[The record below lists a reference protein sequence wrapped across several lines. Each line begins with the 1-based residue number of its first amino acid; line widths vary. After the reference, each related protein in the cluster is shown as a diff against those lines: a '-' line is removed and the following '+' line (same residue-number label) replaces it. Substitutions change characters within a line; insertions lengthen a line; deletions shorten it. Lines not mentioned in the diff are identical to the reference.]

1 MALGHLCGGTSST
14 STRCLVGIGST
25 SSYNRCN
32 CIQSALGAVSDG
44 SRETDPSKR
53 NPGRR
58 AFAGPSVGTSVC
70 RRSVIRI
77 TQIRQMPD
85 YENTRDSVDFTHR
98 TQWSPLE
105 PRKSIETARSSS
117 SSGLC
122 RPGLEQR
129 ESIVCV
135 DVTAIDGAGPTIGP
149 RPVDALKSTFK
160 VIQGDNLSNILKNN
174 KARVATLNT
183 ITNTNSSS
191 SLNGEE
197 NGRRTAAARCK
208 GGCSRDESSQRAAAA
223 LLLMKLNPEPQLRKV
238 GGVSMPERPKR
249 HSLLVPEL
257 RINPATQIKMDMS
270 GANSLNMRP
279 LFSGYPFQDPAPPPP
294 PSFGLRLMSSK
305 KDRPQSVEAQMQR
318 GRHTHGGEQQPTS
331 PRREHPSVPSW
342 KVAYGKVV
350 LHPATA
356 AFHSS
361 QVTDWY
367 HDAIPGTQQQQQQ
380 QHMVYELAIPEFRR
394 IERTTPATAAAQ
406 PGGEKK
412 WKTGKS
418 EFFTPGPDVSPGLAG
433 HDRTDRSVRSIRSSR
448 NTIGIRVQLWKR
460 ENNRTVL
467 GVFRDVSVS
476 GAVSQ
481 GRVNQLG
488 GVFINGR
495 PLPNH
500 IRLKIVEMAAS
511 GVRPC
516 VISRQLRVSHGCV
529 SKILNRY
536 QETGSIRPGV
546 IGGSKPKV
554 ATPEVEARIEEMK
567 KMNPGIFSWEIREK
581 LIKPTGPG
589 GFNGRKAPKL
599 PSAFCLDFFTPTIRT
614 TTATTMSTTAEDLLL
629 LALYTLRAET
639 ACGMS
644 ALGPGCSSPK
654 AVVNTE
660 QLFGR
665 IYPGTQKTALAR
677 TSIATITDI
686 NLVNW
691 GLMSATGRP
700 LGLPDTIPMGVVDEV
715 EEGVTDPP
723 SVSSISRLL
732 RGGGIEGGRKDD
744 DGRKDYSIHGILG
757 DESPTKPIDLAQI
770 ISVLVSFLVASL
782 ASLSS
787 SSDNPHTHHPL
798 TTGEYVKCIEDTHKT
813 GITNVSNSS
822 LEQQHFWEE
831 NLRLRRESFVRT
843 SNIVRGRG
851 SDSSDTESEPGILL
865 KRKQRRSRTTFTGEQ
880 LEALEKAFQRTQY
893 PDVYTREELAS
904 STNLTEARIQVW
916 FSNRRARLRKHAGA
930 QMATTPLGSLGSIPM
945 SQYHPGVASNDSY
958 QMSAANY
965 DFVTQNPPS
974 FSSGHF
980 QHGHFGGQ
988 NFSAANHMGF
998 HQNNQEFLPPEYTK
1012 MMSEEYIKPAH
1023 ENSIKLSPSTTHG
1036 AENYAKVPPT
1046 AAPVAPPPPV
1056 VAPQE
1061 TPWSQSYPPHHPGQ
1075 AYAANLVGC
1084 APPVAATT
1092 GGGPEYHSMQQPT
1105 ATYSNKYWS

>member
-1 MALGHLCGGTSST
+1 
-14 STRCLVGIGST
+14 
-25 SSYNRCN
+25 
-32 CIQSALGAVSDG
+32 
-44 SRETDPSKR
+44 
-53 NPGRR
+53 
-58 AFAGPSVGTSVC
+58 
-70 RRSVIRI
+70 
-77 TQIRQMPD
+77 
-85 YENTRDSVDFTHR
+85 
-98 TQWSPLE
+98 
-105 PRKSIETARSSS
+105 
-117 SSGLC
+117 
-122 RPGLEQR
+122 
-129 ESIVCV
+129 
-135 DVTAIDGAGPTIGP
+135 
-149 RPVDALKSTFK
+149 
-160 VIQGDNLSNILKNN
+160 
-174 KARVATLNT
+174 
-183 ITNTNSSS
+183 
-191 SLNGEE
+191 
-197 NGRRTAAARCK
+197 
-208 GGCSRDESSQRAAAA
+208 
-223 LLLMKLNPEPQLRKV
+223 
-238 GGVSMPERPKR
+238 
-249 HSLLVPEL
+249 
-257 RINPATQIKMDMS
+257 MS

-279 LFSGYPFQDPAPPPP
+279 LFSGYPFQ
-294 PSFGLRLMSSK
+294 G
-305 KDRPQSVEAQMQR
+305 
-318 GRHTHGGEQQPTS
+318 
-331 PRREHPSVPSW
+331 
-342 KVAYGKVV
+342 
-350 LHPATA
+350 
-356 AFHSS
+356 
-361 QVTDWY
+361 
-367 HDAIPGTQQQQQQ
+367 
-380 QHMVYELAIPEFRR
+380 
-394 IERTTPATAAAQ
+394 
-406 PGGEKK
+406 
-412 WKTGKS
+412 
-418 EFFTPGPDVSPGLAG
+418 
-433 HDRTDRSVRSIRSSR
+433 
-448 NTIGIRVQLWKR
+448 
-460 ENNRTVL
+460 
-467 GVFRDVSVS
+467 
-476 GAVSQ
+476 Q

-581 LIKPTGPG
+581 LIKSAGPDEHCDNNRHQPG
-589 GFNGRKAPKL
+589 QLGPDVGYRQVNVPL
-599 PSAFCLDFFTPTIRT
+599 HCT
-614 TTATTMSTTAEDLLL
+614 TTTSKSKSYEEKANQIGSDSEIPEWRPIECT
-629 LALYTLRAET
+629 
-639 ACGMS
+639 
-644 ALGPGCSSPK
+644 PK
-654 AVVNTE
+654 F
-660 QLFGR
+660 Q
-665 IYPGTQKTALAR
+665 
-677 TSIATITDI
+677 
-686 NLVNW
+686 
-691 GLMSATGRP
+691 
-700 LGLPDTIPMGVVDEV
+700 
-715 EEGVTDPP
+715 EGVTDPP

-757 DESPTKPIDLAQI
+757 
-770 ISVLVSFLVASL
+770 
-782 ASLSS
+782 
-787 SSDNPHTHHPL
+787 
-798 TTGEYVKCIEDTHKT
+798 
-813 GITNVSNSS
+813 
-822 LEQQHFWEE
+822 
-831 NLRLRRESFVRT
+831 
-843 SNIVRGRG
+843 GRG